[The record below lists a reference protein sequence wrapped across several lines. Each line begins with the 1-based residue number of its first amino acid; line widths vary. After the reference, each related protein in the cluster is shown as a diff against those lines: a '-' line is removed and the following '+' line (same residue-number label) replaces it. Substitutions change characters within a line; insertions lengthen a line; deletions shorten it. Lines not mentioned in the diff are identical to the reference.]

1 MSVILGKFGQFD
13 QVSFNFCKD
22 FYNKI
27 IMKRNC
33 EQKQIVF
40 SISVLQKR
48 HDFKALLFGVLVFI

>member
-1 MSVILGKFGQFD
+1 MSVTLGKFGQFD

-22 FYNKI
+22 FYNK

-48 HDFKALLFGVLVFI
+48 HDF

>member
-13 QVSFNFCKD
+13 QVSFNFYKD

-48 HDFKALLFGVLVFI
+48 HDF